1 MALRKTGKLADS
13 IAKPNGIYSKDG
25 ELLIANN
32 NTFYINS
39 KEFMDTWNGTKQVV
53 EEAPVY
59 KVEPEVEKKKTKMKD
74 IHGTPKVTVAEKKKM
89 WPKKK

>member
-1 MALRKTGKLADS
+1 MALRKTGELANS
-13 IAKPNGIYSKDG
+13 VAKPDGIYSKDG
-25 ELLIANN
+25 VLIVANN

-39 KEFMDTWNGTKQVV
+39 KVFMDEWNGTKQVV